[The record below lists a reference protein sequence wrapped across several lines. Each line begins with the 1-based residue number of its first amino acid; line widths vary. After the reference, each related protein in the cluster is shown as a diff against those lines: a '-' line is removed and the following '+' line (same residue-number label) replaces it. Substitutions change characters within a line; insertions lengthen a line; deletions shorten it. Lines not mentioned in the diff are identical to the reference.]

1 MSQQWPRSLKRRRTS
16 DGAGAL
22 EALREHLEQQFGA
35 IVHFPADLGASLRRD
50 IPDYGDGK
58 AGDKIAR
65 VIDEA
70 LALTSA

>member
-1 MSQQWPRSLKRRRTS
+1 MASARNRNRATRVDQIIARYKAQLSK
-16 DGAGAL
+16 AL
-22 EALREHLEQQFGA
+22 ALA
-35 IVHFPADLGASLRRD
+35 IKGIVQFPADLGASLRRD

>member
-1 MSQQWPRSLKRRRTS
+1 MPRSQKRW
-16 DGAGAL
+16 L
-22 EALREHLEQQFGA
+22 LRIKG
-35 IVHFPADLGASLRRD
+35 IVHPPADLGVALRRD